1 MANQAVDLRVCEQTL
16 NIIIYLILNW
26 KELILTNK

>member
-1 MANQAVDLRVCEQTL
+1 MANQAVDLRVSEQTL

-26 KELILTNK
+26 QELILTNK